1 MCSIMTFGP
10 LGTVDTIVVLKIIM
24 EMKNSY
30 HLGCRSHLNIV
41 AQRITHVF
49 AVMLV

>member
-1 MCSIMTFGP
+1 MTFSQDIVDDSVSEGP
-10 LGTVDTIVVLKIIM
+10 HTTVVLYDYKGT
-24 EMKNSY
+24 EKVPSP
-30 HLGCRSHLNIV
+30 SDVV